1 MLNPTKYLDY
11 LLNPFEGG
19 RSKKMLQSN
28 PTAPPKRTEPEKSKI
43 TVYDYTKDRVS
54 VHECQTPE
62 QAFQFSDTPSV
73 TWVNIEG
80 LRKDT
85 VEKICSHFG
94 IHPLIAE
101 DILSIGHRPK
111 TEDVNGLVY
120 CLLYM
125 LSFNE
130 KNFCIETE
138 QVSII
143 LGKNFVISF
152 QEEALRDPF
161 TPLRDKI
168 RLEGTKVRMNSA
180 DFLFYSLLD
189 NIVDHYFVVMEK
201 MGDKIELLEEEI
213 IKKVSNRS
221 IVKINNIRKE
231 MIVLKRSIAPVRELV
246 SAIMRNESELIQD
259 NTQKYLKDVYDHII
273 QANDISENYRDLMM
287 NLHDLYLSNVNL
299 KMNEVMKVMAVVTCL
314 LAPATVI
321 GGIFGMNFDFI
332 PFAHT
337 KWGFY
342 ATVFVMLF
350 IPTMMLVVF
359 RKRGWF

>member
-1 MLNPTKYLDY
+1 
-11 LLNPFEGG
+11 
-19 RSKKMLQSN
+19 MLQSN
-28 PTAPPKRTEPEKSKI
+28 PTAPPGRVEPEKSLI
-43 TVYDYTKDRVS
+43 TVYDYTKEEIT
-54 VHECQTPE
+54 VHELQTVE
-62 QAFQFSDTPSV
+62 QAFKFSGTPSV

-85 VEKICSHFG
+85 VDRICTHFG

-130 KNFCIETE
+130 KSFCIETE

-143 LGKNFVISF
+143 LGKNFVLTF
-152 QEEALRDPF
+152 QEEAHRDPF
-161 TPLRDKI
+161 TPMRDKI
-168 RLEGTKVRMNSA
+168 KLDGSKVRQNGA

-213 IKKVSNRS
+213 IKKVTNRS

-231 MIVLKRSIAPVRELV
+231 MIVLKRSIAPVRELI
-246 SAIMRNESELIQD
+246 SALMRNESELIEE

-321 GGIFGMNFDFI
+321 GGIFGMNFDYI
-332 PFAHT
+332 PFAHVW
-337 KWGFY
+337 WGFY
-342 ATVFVMLF
+342 ATVSLMLL
-350 IPTMMLVVF
+350 IPVIMIVIF

>member
-1 MLNPTKYLDY
+1 
-11 LLNPFEGG
+11 
-19 RSKKMLQSN
+19 MLQSN
-28 PTAPPKRTEPEKSKI
+28 PTAPPGRVEPEKSLI
-43 TVYDYTKDRVS
+43 TVYDYTKEEIT
-54 VHECQTPE
+54 VHELQTVE
-62 QAFQFSDTPSV
+62 QAFKFSGTPSV

-85 VEKICSHFG
+85 VDRICTHFG

-130 KNFCIETE
+130 KSFCIETE

-143 LGKNFVISF
+143 LGKNFVLTF
-152 QEEALRDPF
+152 QEEAHRDPF
-161 TPLRDKI
+161 TPMRDKI
-168 RLEGTKVRMNSA
+168 KLDGSKVRQNGA

-201 MGDKIELLEEEI
+201 MGDKIEFLEEEI
-213 IKKVSNRS
+213 IKKVTNRS

-231 MIVLKRSIAPVRELV
+231 MIVLKRSIAPVRELI
-246 SAIMRNESELIQD
+246 SALMRNESELIEE

-321 GGIFGMNFDFI
+321 GGIFGMNFDYI
-332 PFAHT
+332 PFAHVW
-337 KWGFY
+337 WGFY
-342 ATVFVMLF
+342 ATVSLMLL
-350 IPTMMLVVF
+350 IPVIMIVIF